1 MKSLEDYKREGKNLF
16 HKLHL
21 STYPVAIKYIDDTNK
36 ITENAMRPSAFGKKL
51 ALCQAFTMVR
61 RHGST
66 VAMTAEDNFCV
77 PATAVH
83 RWADIV
89 SILYRCNFYLIYC

>member
-1 MKSLEDYKREGKNLF
+1 MKSLEDYKQEGHKLF

-21 STYPVAIKYIDDTNK
+21 STYPVAIKYSDNADQIP
-36 ITENAMRPSAFGKKL
+36 ENAMRPSAFGKKL
-51 ALCQAFTMVR
+51 ALCQAFTMGR

-66 VAMTAEDNFCV
+66 IAMTAEDNFCV

-83 RWADIV
+83 RWTNKLGRTCGGTI
-89 SILYRCNFYLIYC
+89 NG